1 MNFSK
6 KQKTSVQSYIISS
19 SFGQEQR
26 NFVAKFSSPNGS
38 NFQRENKYSSPEGI
52 IWPRICLFDL
62 AKKQQLATDF
72 EINISSAMDMF
83 RRQNLSFLTKRYSL
97 ATK

>member
-38 NFQRENKYSSPEGI
+38 NFSEK
-52 IWPRICLFDL
+52 
-62 AKKQQLATDF
+62 
-72 EINISSAMDMF
+72 INIRHQKVLFGHEFVFSISPKSNNWRQILKSIF
-83 RRQNLSFLTKRYSL
+83 RRRWICFGDKI
-97 ATK
+97 